1 MGLETGISEVN
12 ISKLDLLLISFGY
25 GTSYTI
31 LETLLNFPFE
41 SFQWNA
47 VGTNNSKV
55 YHQVGLV
62 SGHHL
67 TLSILKRHIYI
78 AATLG

>member
-12 ISKLDLLLISFGY
+12 TSKLDLLLISFGF

-41 SFQWNA
+41 DFQ
-47 VGTNNSKV
+47 
-55 YHQVGLV
+55 
-62 SGHHL
+62 
-67 TLSILKRHIYI
+67 
-78 AATLG
+78 